1 MFETAS
7 GDPPYLS
14 SRAHGVESPYDLVF
28 FLDGSWTELPAATAV
43 TLATALKT
51 AQDFA
56 EGETVPAGVQW
67 SED

>member
-1 MFETAS
+1 
-7 GDPPYLS
+7 
-14 SRAHGVESPYDLVF
+14 LVF

-56 EGETVPAGVQW
+56 EGETVPAGVEW